1 MVLRREDG
9 TDFRECS
16 TSTGKV
22 RVWTLA
28 KNLYVTQGEGH
39 MQDAHAEFLEVYGT
53 ERIRRS
59 GGELYIFHD
68 WMEMTGY
75 DTKTRYRL
83 TKWSVARRDNYE
95 EVHLAVRSRIVAMGV
110 QVANIALGGFMR
122 VHTGLAGL
130 EVELARV
137 LRLVGVSSPA
147 SLHPPRSAR

>member
-9 TDFRECS
+9 TDFRECNTAS
-16 TSTGKV
+16 GKI

-39 MQDAHAEFLEVYGT
+39 MQDDHAAFLEVYGG
-53 ERIRRS
+53 ERLKQA
-59 GGELYIFHD
+59 GGKIYIFHD

-75 DTKTRYRL
+75 DSQTRYRL
-83 TKWSVARRDNYE
+83 TKWSAEYRASYE

-122 VHTGLAGL
+122 VHTGIAGL
-130 EVELARV
+130 ELELARV
-137 LRLVGVSSPA
+137 LRVIGVDRPRTA
-147 SLHPPRSAR
+147 SRFPSK